1 MPLNE
6 QANAAARDAQL
17 RVVTELASLT
27 SLQTELVVARSMC
40 SLARQELGK
49 IRLHHVKRADL
60 AYQMV
65 LELAK
70 HIAASQD
77 LRDDIEQ
84 VRLDISALGGF
95 LGASR
100 TLSL

>member
-49 IRLHHVKRADL
+49 IRLHHVKRAEL